1 MKEAQVAKDLS
12 VAIKDVAVP
21 EPQANQVVIKVVY
34 SGSNPKDWYVY
45 IPNPKC
51 YLRDHNVHVTLC
63 PIPISPLSVHHPLTH
78 LVGKS
83 PRTI

>member
-12 VAIKDVAVP
+12 VTIKDVAVP

-45 IPNPKC
+45 FQVPVIPK
-51 YLRDHNVHVTLC
+51 
-63 PIPISPLSVHHPLTH
+63 H
-78 LVGKS
+78 LHDIVF
-83 PRTI
+83 T

>member
-12 VAIKDVAVP
+12 VTIKDVAVP

-45 IPNPKC
+45 ATWIIRCP
-51 YLRDHNVHVTLC
+51 RDVSSTSTCL
-63 PIPISPLSVHHPLTH
+63 L
-78 LVGKS
+78 
-83 PRTI
+83 

>member
-12 VAIKDVAVP
+12 VTIKDVAVP

-45 IPNPKC
+45 FPNPPC
-51 YLRDHNVHVTLC
+51 YLHDHNIHVTLS
-63 PIPISPLSVHHPLTH
+63 PIPMSLLSVHHPLTH
-78 LVGKS
+78 FAGKS
-83 PRTI
+83 PPTT